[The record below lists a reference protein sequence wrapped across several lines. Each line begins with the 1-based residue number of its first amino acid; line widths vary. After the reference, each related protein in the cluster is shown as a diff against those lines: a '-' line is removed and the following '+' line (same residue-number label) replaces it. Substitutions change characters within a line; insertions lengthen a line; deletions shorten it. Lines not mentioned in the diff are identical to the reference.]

1 MIDQDNSEREIWT
14 WPEGGAGQVA
24 AVVRE
29 GRYAMFI
36 MLTSQ
41 DEQDVVYYLYSED
54 GWEEYSLD
62 DLNDKLDEVDEENII
77 EAGSGERVELRD
89 PEW

>member
-1 MIDQDNSEREIWT
+1 M
-14 WPEGGAGQVA
+14 A
-24 AVVRE
+24 AVVSE

-77 EAGSGERVELRD
+77 EAGSCEKLELKDVE
-89 PEW
+89 W